1 MNKKIFTVSETNKYI
16 RMLIERDFLLADI
29 NVSGEISTLTKHSSG
44 HYYFSLKDNESEAS
58 CVMFRGEV
66 QNLDFN
72 LKNGDKVIVT
82 GRVSVYESRGRY
94 QIYVKKIQ
102 KFGLGEMYI
111 KLEKLKKK
119 LELEGLFDKSHKK
132 LLPKYPNTIG
142 IVTSA
147 VGAAI
152 KDIVKIAHE
161 RNDSVSLK
169 LYDSLV
175 QGENAKETLIKGLKY
190 FDEECDVDI
199 IIIGRGGGSFED
211 LMAFNDEGLARAIF
225 NAKTPII
232 SAVGHER
239 DFSISDLVCDVRGA
253 TPSDAAILA
262 IPNKEELRNSLV
274 NYNFVLNSKLK
285 DIIRKKDDELTLLS
299 SKINLLSPRSKLDIF
314 QHTLIEKSNTINN
327 LFERTLIRKSTEL
340 NTLSA
345 KLESIHPLNNL
356 KNGYSYIY
364 KGDDH
369 VMSVNALKSGDT
381 ISINMYDGEILA
393 TVVEVNISDE
403 KK

>member
-1 MNKKIFTVSETNKYI
+1 MDKRVFTVSETNKYI
-16 RMLIERDFLLADI
+16 KAVLERDFLLRSI

-44 HYYFSLKDNESEAS
+44 HYYFSLKDNESEIS
-58 CVMFRGEV
+58 CIMFRNDVRRLEF
-66 QNLDFN
+66 D
-72 LKNGDKVIVT
+72 LKNGDEVIIT
-82 GRVSVYESRGRY
+82 GRVSVYEARGRY
-94 QIYVKKIQ
+94 QIYASKIE
-102 KFGLGEMYI
+102 KSGLGEMYI

-119 LELEGLFDKSHKK
+119 LDEEGLFSASHKK
-132 LLPKYPNTIG
+132 PLPKYPSTIG

-161 RNDSVSLK
+161 RNDCVALK

-175 QGENAKETLIKGLKY
+175 QGANAKDSLIKGLKY
-190 FDEECDVDI
+190 FDEIEKVDL

-211 LMAFNDEGLARAIF
+211 LMAFNDEDLARAIF
-225 NAKTPII
+225 HAKTPII

-262 IPNKEELRNSLV
+262 VPNKAEIKNNLMNL
-274 NYNFVLNSKLK
+274 NLLLNSKLLDMLRRK
-285 DIIRKKDDELTLLS
+285 DSELNLIK
-299 SKINLLSPRSKLDIF
+299 SKIQLLSPRSKLDAS
-314 QHTLIEKSNTINN
+314 QHSLIEKTSRINK
-327 LFERTLIRKSTEL
+327 LFEIILIKKSNEL
-340 NTLSA
+340 KTLSA

-364 KGDDH
+364 KGDEH
-369 VMSVNALKSGDT
+369 VKSVNELESGDE
-381 ISINMYDGEILA
+381 ISINLYDGEVLA
-393 TVVEVNISDE
+393 RVTEVSISNE
-403 KK
+403 K